1 VLSWIAEYG
10 MFVAKV
16 ITISLSVI
24 AVFLSVIVVSA
35 SQKGPSSEG
44 SISLKNL
51 NNYYKDLKDELYE
64 QLLSKEQ
71 QKAYKK
77 ENKEKKKSKDQK
89 DTKPRLFVIDFDGDI
104 KASGTDALAKEINS
118 ILSVADE
125 KDHVMLRL
133 ESPGG
138 VVHGYGLAASQ
149 LQRLKDNN
157 IPLTICVDKV
167 AASGGYMMACVA
179 DKIIAAPFAV
189 IGSIG
194 VVAQIPNFNK
204 LLKKNDVDFDIYTAG
219 EYKRT
224 VTMFGENTQEGKSK
238 LNDDLQVTHELFQ
251 NMIQS
256 HREVLDVPQ
265 VATGEVWYGTQ
276 ALDKKLIDKVGT
288 SDDFILSHIENYD
301 VYSLSFVKKKTLS
314 DKIGLGAANAMSRAF
329 LSFHQTS
336 SKITG

>member
-1 VLSWIAEYG
+1 MLSWIAEYG

-157 IPLTICVDKV
+157 IF
-167 AASGGYMMACVA
+167 YEN
-179 DKIIAAPFAV
+179 
-189 IGSIG
+189 IG
-194 VVAQIPNFNK
+194 
-204 LLKKNDVDFDIYTAG
+204 
-219 EYKRT
+219 
-224 VTMFGENTQEGKSK
+224 NTQENFFEIEDELKINNK
-238 LNDDLQVTHELFQ
+238 DLF
-251 NMIQS
+251 
-256 HREVLDVPQ
+256 
-265 VATGEVWYGTQ
+265 
-276 ALDKKLIDKVGT
+276 
-288 SDDFILSHIENYD
+288 
-301 VYSLSFVKKKTLS
+301 
-314 DKIGLGAANAMSRAF
+314 KINNEWF
-329 LSFHQTS
+329 N
-336 SKITG
+336 KY